1 MTTRRGS
8 GVRASEATER
18 GLILLADAWR
28 DAIRGGV
35 VELPD
40 GIAHRIAQVMT
51 PGTQVA
57 QRYALPTQ
65 LLLKLTISTTDSR
78 QLTGFGQVDGSF
90 SARTFARE
98 TVAAFSDITNRLGN
112 SRDPYVSNPLRQPQ
126 MSDALRAGKGR
137 REWAA
142 LLDVLS
148 AVDQSPAMT
157 RPALVR
163 VLRAIVD
170 WPAVE
175 ANVLPPQPELEFAE
189 DEARSYDFARLAA
202 ETLLDEN
209 LLADIVTTLS
219 GDQRQVI
226 LAGPPGTSKTE
237 LALALARH
245 LTGDDQR
252 RWRVV
257 QLHAS
262 YGYEDFVEGLR
273 PAPSDAGLVFQ
284 VVPGAVRR
292 LAEAEDRRLG
302 ETQVLV
308 LDEANR
314 ANLPRVL
321 GELLFAIERRGQSV
335 DLLYTQGWK
344 LPPEIAFIATMNT
357 ADRSIRSID
366 AAVRRRFELFR
377 LMPDDAVLD
386 RYYANRPNEVADL
399 VAGFTA
405 LNARL
410 SGDIDADHA
419 IGHAFFMRPAGLD
432 YPGLR
437 AVWERKVFPL
447 IEEFLFDAPGLA
459 DGYRLEDFWPS
470 AVGA

>member
-1 MTTRRGS
+1 LKAREVIELGR
-8 GVRASEATER
+8 E
-18 GLILLADAWR
+18 LLWETWR
-28 DAIRGGV
+28 DAVGGSPAEL
-35 VELPD
+35 VE
-40 GIAHRIAQVMT
+40 GVGQQIAQVMR
-51 PGTQVA
+51 PDTQVS
-57 QRYALPTQ
+57 QRYALLTQ
-65 LLLKLTISTTDSR
+65 LLLKLTVEATDSR
-78 QLTGFGQVDGSF
+78 QLTGFEDVEGAF

-98 TVAAFSDITNRLGN
+98 TVAAFEEVTRRLGN
-112 SRDPYVSNPLRQPQ
+112 SGDPYVSNPLRQPRI
-126 MSDALRAGKGR
+126 SDALRSGR
-137 REWAA
+137 GGREWTA
-142 LLDVLS
+142 LLDVLH
-148 AVDQSPAMT
+148 AVDEHPEMT

-163 VLRAIVD
+163 ALQGIVS
-170 WPAVE
+170 WPVVVPGEKARPPESLSAEE
-175 ANVLPPQPELEFAE
+175 ADEPPL
-189 DEARSYDFARLAA
+189 YDFARLAT

-209 LLADIVTTLS
+209 LLTDIVTTLG

-237 LALALARH
+237 LAIALGRY

-284 VVPGAVRR
+284 VTPGVVRR
-292 LAEAEDRRLG
+292 LAEAEDRESG

-321 GELLFAIERRGQSV
+321 GELLFAIERRDQPV
-335 DLLYTQGWK
+335 DLLYTHGWR

-377 LMPDDAVLD
+377 LMPDGAVLE
-386 RYYANRPNEVADL
+386 RYYAGRPNEVPDL
-399 VAGFTA
+399 VAGLTA

-410 SGDIDADHA
+410 SGDIDADHT
-419 IGHAFFMRPAGLD
+419 IGHTFFMRPSGLD

-437 AVWERKVFPL
+437 AIWERKVFPL

-470 AVGA
+470 AVGT

>member
-1 MTTRRGS
+1 MQ
-8 GVRASEATER
+8 ASEANER
-18 GLILLADAWR
+18 GLELLAAAWQ
-28 DAIRGGV
+28 DAISGGA

-51 PGTQVA
+51 PGAQVA
-57 QRYALPTQ
+57 QHYALITQ
-65 LLLKLTISTTDSR
+65 LLLKLVIATTDSR
-78 QLTGFGQVDGSF
+78 QLRDFEQVDGAF

-98 TVAAFSDITNRLGN
+98 TVAAFPDVTNRLGN

-148 AVDQSPAMT
+148 AVDQNPAMT

-163 VLRAIVD
+163 VLQAIAD

-175 ANVLPPQPELEFAE
+175 ANVLAPQPELPLVEE
-189 DEARSYDFARLAA
+189 EARSYDFARLAA

-209 LLADIVTTLS
+209 LLTDIVTTLG

-237 LALALARH
+237 LAIALARH
-245 LTGDDQR
+245 LTSDDQR

-292 LAEAEDRRLG
+292 IAEAEDRKSG

-321 GELLFAIERRGQSV
+321 GELLFAIERRDQAV

-377 LMPDDAVLD
+377 LMPDGAVLE
-386 RYYANRPNEVADL
+386 RYYADRPNEVTDM
-399 VAGFTA
+399 VTGFTA

-410 SGDIDADHA
+410 SADIDADHT
-419 IGHAFFMRPAGLD
+419 IGHAFFMKRAGLD
-432 YPGLR
+432 YSQLR
-437 AVWERKVFPL
+437 AIWDRKVFPL

-470 AVGA
+470 AVGT

>member
-1 MTTRRGS
+1 
-8 GVRASEATER
+8 VRASEVNER
-18 GLILLADAWR
+18 GLELLKAAWQDATG
-28 DAIRGGV
+28 DGALEI
-35 VELPD
+35 PD
-40 GIAHRIAQVMT
+40 GIEPLIDQVMR
-51 PGTQVA
+51 PDTQVS
-57 QRYALPTQ
+57 QRYALLTQ

-78 QLTGFGQVDGSF
+78 QLTNFEQVDGAF

-98 TVAAFSDITNRLGN
+98 TVASFKDTTRRLGN
-112 SRDPYVSNPLRQPQ
+112 SDDPYVSNPLRQPW
-126 MSDALRAGKGR
+126 MADGLRAGRGG
-137 REWAA
+137 REWTA
-142 LLDVLS
+142 LLDVLR
-148 AVDQSPAMT
+148 AVDENPAMT
-157 RPALVR
+157 RPALVWA
-163 VLRAIVD
+163 LHDIVG
-170 WPAVE
+170 WPAVDP
-175 ANVLPPQPELEFAE
+175 AARAAQQPERPLASE
-189 DEARSYDFARLAA
+189 EALPYDFARLAA
-202 ETLLDEN
+202 ETLLDQN
-209 LLADIVTTLS
+209 LLTDIVTTLS
-219 GDQRQVI
+219 GDHRQVI

-237 LALALARH
+237 LAIGLSRH
-245 LTGDDQR
+245 LTGDDPR

-273 PAPSDAGLVFQ
+273 PAPSDGGLVFQ
-284 VVPGAVRR
+284 VVRGAVRR
-292 LAEAEDRRLG
+292 LAEAEDRVPG

-321 GELLFAIERRGQSV
+321 GELLFAIERRDQLV
-335 DLLYTQGWK
+335 DLLYTQDWK

-377 LMPDDAVLD
+377 LMPDGGVLE
-386 RYYANRPNEVADL
+386 RYYADRPNEVSDL
-399 VAGFTA
+399 VSGFAA

-410 SGDIDADHA
+410 AGDIDADHT
-419 IGHAFFMRPAGLD
+419 IGHAFFMKSAGLD

-437 AVWERKVFPL
+437 AAWERKVFPL

-470 AVGA
+470 AVGT

>member
-1 MTTRRGS
+1 MRGAA
-8 GVRASEATER
+8 VKAREAIEVGR
-18 GLILLADAWR
+18 ELLWDAWR
-28 DAIRGGV
+28 DAAGGSPA
-35 VELPD
+35 ELPE
-40 GIAHRIAQVMT
+40 GVEQQIAQVMR
-51 PGTQVA
+51 PGTQVS
-57 QRYALPTQ
+57 QRYALLTQ
-65 LLLKLTISTTDSR
+65 LLLKMAIEAADSR
-78 QLTGFGQVDGSF
+78 QLTGFEEVDGAF

-98 TVAAFSDITNRLGN
+98 TVAAFEEVTRRLGN
-112 SRDPYVSNPLRQPQ
+112 SGDPYVSNPLRQPR
-126 MSDALRAGKGR
+126 MSDALRSGR
-137 REWAA
+137 GGHEWTA
-142 LLDVLS
+142 LLDVLH
-148 AVDQSPAMT
+148 AVDEDPEMAS
-157 RPALVR
+157 PALVR
-163 VLRAIVD
+163 SLQAIVG
-170 WPAVE
+170 WPAVAPAEKTPPPGSPPAAGAE
-175 ANVLPPQPELEFAE
+175 AAP
-189 DEARSYDFARLAA
+189 YDFARLAA

-209 LLADIVTTLS
+209 LLTDIVTTLE
-219 GDQRQVI
+219 GEQRQVI

-237 LALALARH
+237 LAIALARH
-245 LTGDDQR
+245 LTGDDQH

-273 PAPSDAGLVFQ
+273 PAPSAAGLVFQ
-284 VVPGAVRR
+284 VVPGVVRR
-292 LAEAEDRRLG
+292 LAAAEDRVPG
-302 ETQVLV
+302 EAQVLV

-321 GELLFAIERRGQSV
+321 GELLFAIERRDQPV
-335 DLLYTQGWK
+335 DLLYTHGWR

-377 LMPDDAVLD
+377 LMPDGGVLE
-386 RYYANRPNEVADL
+386 RYYASRANEVADL

-410 SGDIDADHA
+410 GEEIDADHT

-432 YPGLR
+432 YAGLR
-437 AVWERKVFPL
+437 AIWERKVFPL

-470 AVGA
+470 AVGT

>member
-1 MTTRRGS
+1 
-8 GVRASEATER
+8 VRASEANQR
-18 GLILLADAWR
+18 GLDLLTAAWQDATSSETV
-28 DAIRGGV
+28 G
-35 VELPD
+35 LPE
-40 GIAHRIAQVMT
+40 GIALRIAQVMT
-51 PGTQVA
+51 PGAQVA
-57 QRYALPTQ
+57 QLYALPAQ

-78 QLTGFGQVDGSF
+78 QLTGFGQVEGAF
-90 SARTFARE
+90 SARMFARE
-98 TVAAFSDITNRLGN
+98 TVAALGDITSRLGN
-112 SRDPYVSNPLRQPQ
+112 SSDPYVSNPLRQPQ
-126 MSDALRAGKGR
+126 LSDALRAGRGR

-142 LLDVLS
+142 LLDVLN
-148 AVDQSPAMT
+148 AVDRAPALA

-163 VLRAIVD
+163 SLQAIAG

-175 ANVLPPQPELEFAE
+175 PGVRASQPELPLAE
-189 DEARSYDFARLAA
+189 EEARRYDFSRLAA
-202 ETLLDEN
+202 DTLLDEN
-209 LLADIVTTLS
+209 LLADIVATLE

-237 LALALARH
+237 LAIALARY

-257 QLHAS
+257 QFHAS

-273 PAPSDAGLVFQ
+273 PSPSDAGLVFQ

-292 LAEAEDRRLG
+292 LAEDEDRRAG
-302 ETQVLV
+302 EAQVLI

-321 GELLFAIERRGQSV
+321 GELLFAIERRGQPV
-335 DLLYTQGWK
+335 DLLHTQGWR

-377 LMPDDAVLD
+377 MMPDGAVLE
-386 RYYANRPNEVADL
+386 RYYASRPNEVPDL
-399 VAGFTA
+399 VTGFTA

-410 SGDIDADHA
+410 IGDIDADHT
-419 IGHAFFMRPAGLD
+419 IGHAFFMRQAGMD
-432 YPGLR
+432 FPQLR
-437 AVWERKVFPL
+437 AIWERKVFPL

-470 AVGA
+470 AVGT

>member
-1 MTTRRGS
+1 M
-8 GVRASEATER
+8 RASEANER
-18 GLILLADAWR
+18 GLELLAAAWQE
-28 DAIRGGV
+28 ATGGGT
-35 VELPD
+35 VELPA
-40 GIAHRIAQVMT
+40 GIAQQIAQVMT
-51 PGTQVA
+51 LGAQIA
-57 QRYALPTQ
+57 QRYALPAQ
-65 LLLKLTISTTDSR
+65 LLLKLAISTTDSR

-98 TVAAFSDITNRLGN
+98 TVAAFADVTRRLGN
-112 SRDPYVSNPLRQPQ
+112 SGDPYVSNPLRQPRL
-126 MSDALRAGKGR
+126 SDALRKGR
-137 REWAA
+137 GGRDWAA
-142 LLDVLS
+142 LLDVLH
-148 AVDQSPAMT
+148 AVDEDPSMT
-157 RPALVR
+157 RPALVQT
-163 VLRAIVD
+163 LQAIAE

-175 ANVLPPQPELEFAE
+175 PGARTPQSGPALLEQEALP
-189 DEARSYDFARLAA
+189 YDFARLAA

-209 LLADIVTTLS
+209 LLADIVTTLG

-237 LALALARH
+237 LAIALARH

-284 VVPGAVRR
+284 VVRGAVRR
-292 LAEAEDRRLG
+292 LAEAEDRRPG
-302 ETQVLV
+302 ETHVLV

-321 GELLFAIERRGQSV
+321 GELLFAIERRDQPV

-377 LMPDDAVLD
+377 LMPDGAVLD
-386 RYYANRPNEVADL
+386 RYYADRPNEVPDL

-410 SGDIDADHA
+410 GEDIDADHT
-419 IGHAFFMRPAGLD
+419 IGHAFFMRQSGLD

-459 DGYRLEDFWPS
+459 DGYRLEGFWPS

>member
-1 MTTRRGS
+1 VKAR
-8 GVRASEATER
+8 EAIEAGR
-18 GLILLADAWR
+18 ELLWQVWR
-28 DAIRGGV
+28 DAASGSPA
-35 VELPD
+35 ELPE
-40 GIAHRIAQVMT
+40 GVEQQIAQVMR
-51 PGTQVA
+51 PATQVS
-57 QRYALPTQ
+57 QRYALLTQ
-65 LLLKLTISTTDSR
+65 LLLKLTIETADSR
-78 QLTGFGQVDGSF
+78 QLTGFADVEGAF

-98 TVAAFSDITNRLGN
+98 TVAAFGEITRRLGN
-112 SRDPYVSNPLRQPQ
+112 SSDPYVSNPLRQPR
-126 MSDALRAGKGR
+126 MSDALRSGR
-137 REWAA
+137 GGHEWTA
-142 LLDVLS
+142 LLDVLH
-148 AVDQSPAMT
+148 AVDEHPEMT
-157 RPALVR
+157 QPALAR
-163 VLRAIVD
+163 ALQAIVG
-170 WPAVE
+170 WPEVDPAE
-175 ANVLPPQPELEFAE
+175 RAPQPESPPAAE
-189 DEARSYDFARLAA
+189 EAPPYDFARLAA

-209 LLADIVTTLS
+209 LLTDIVTTLG

-237 LALALARH
+237 LAIALARY
-245 LTGDDQR
+245 LTGGDQR

-284 VVPGAVRR
+284 VVPGVVRR
-292 LAEAEDRRLG
+292 LAEAEDRIPG
-302 ETQVLV
+302 ESQVLV

-321 GELLFAIERRGQSV
+321 GELLFAIERRDQPV
-335 DLLYTQGWK
+335 DLLYTHGWR

-377 LMPDDAVLD
+377 LMPDGAVLG
-386 RYYANRPNEVADL
+386 RYYASRPNEVPDL
-399 VAGFTA
+399 AAGLTA

-410 SGDIDADHA
+410 SGDIDADHT

-432 YPGLR
+432 YAGLR
-437 AVWERKVFPL
+437 AIWERKVFPL

-470 AVGA
+470 AVGT